1 LRLKLTTLLATLARP
16 LRATAGGVVA
26 CCLLAATADA
36 QVVMDRSFGRTGG
49 PIPKVLDNYGVTAD
63 LGKTVGN
70 NLFHSFSQFD
80 VAQGETAT
88 FSGPKNI
95 QNILTRVTG
104 GNASSIDGTIRS
116 TIGGAN
122 LFLMNPHG
130 VIFGQNAQLDV
141 SGSFVATTADYIKLA
156 DGARFVAALD
166 ADDSVLST
174 APIAS
179 FGFLGNNPG
188 SIAVRQGSLATP
200 TGNLSMIG
208 GDIDIDGGTL
218 QAPGGRVEMV
228 SVRSKGEVPAD
239 GVDALGRDD
248 FKAAFPEQGD
258 VTIENGAQVDVSGDR
273 AGHVV
278 IRSGTFKLE
287 NARIEATGLGAE
299 DGQGID
305 IAVANGL
312 AVVNGGRID
321 TATLDAGAGGD
332 IKLSAGSMR
341 LDGQGAGID
350 DTDGHPATRISTST
364 LASLEGA
371 KAGDIV
377 IKANSVDVANTA
389 EISSTTLGPS
399 PAGHIEIDASNELA
413 VVNGG
418 QINTANLD
426 AGAGGD
432 ITLTAGSMRLDGQ
445 GAVDESGL
453 PTTKITTQTFI
464 EGPTPKAGDIVIKA
478 GSVDITNSAQI
489 SSDTLGSGSAGR
501 IEIDASSVRLDG
513 ANANFTQ
520 IESQTIAEGNAGDII
535 LNADSVD
542 IRNTAQIVSSTLAAG
557 DAGVI
562 SITTN
567 TLTMSDTALAPPT
580 SGSGKGGSVDI
591 TAGSVVLDHSIFQA
605 VSTSDVAGG
614 GNIRLTVG
622 SLDLTNQSVMSATA
636 FGQSSGGNI
645 TVVAASQIRVIN
657 STIAAE
663 ATQDGGNISVEGP
676 MLVYL
681 LDGGKISASAGNNGG
696 NISVGPGEFIVLNN
710 GTIDADAVQGM
721 GGQLNVV
728 SNFLFTSPGTPDKSI
743 HADSQ
748 FGTPGTV
755 VIQATQVDLSGVLL
769 ALPTSL
775 LGAES
780 QLREW
785 CGLRLPPG
793 GISSFV
799 ALGRGGA
806 PVQPDGP
813 LPSLGPV
820 RPNPDAMPDAM

>member
-1 LRLKLTTLLATLARP
+1 MKN
-16 LRATAGGVVA
+16 
-26 CCLLAATADA
+26 AA
-36 QVVMDRSFGRTGG
+36 
-49 PIPKVLDNYGVTAD
+49 
-63 LGKTVGN
+63 
-70 NLFHSFSQFD
+70 
-80 VAQGETAT
+80 
-88 FSGPKNI
+88 
-95 QNILTRVTG
+95 
-104 GNASSIDGTIRS
+104 
-116 TIGGAN
+116 
-122 LFLMNPHG
+122 
-130 VIFGQNAQLDV
+130 
-141 SGSFVATTADYIKLA
+141 
-156 DGARFVAALD
+156 
-166 ADDSVLST
+166 
-174 APIAS
+174 
-179 FGFLGNNPG
+179 
-188 SIAVRQGSLATP
+188 SIALRREARTPHQVISDSSATP

-208 GDIDIDGGTL
+208 GD
-218 QAPGGRVEMV
+218 
-228 SVRSKGEVPAD
+228 
-239 GVDALGRDD
+239 
-248 FKAAFPEQGD
+248 
-258 VTIENGAQVDVSGDR
+258 
-273 AGHVV
+273 
-278 IRSGTFKLE
+278 
-287 NARIEATGLGAE
+287 
-299 DGQGID
+299 
-305 IAVANGL
+305 
-312 AVVNGGRID
+312 GGRID

-332 IKLSAGSMR
+332 IKLSAGSMRLDGQGAGIDDTDGHPASRISTSTLASPEGATPKAGDIVIKADSVDVANVAEISSTTLGAGPAGRIEIDAPNELAIVSGGRIDTAPLDAGAGGDINLTAGSMR

-377 IKANSVDVANTA
+377 IKANSVDVATTA

-453 PTTKITTQTFI
+453 PTTKITTLTAI

-478 GSVDITNSAQI
+478 DSVDITNSAQI

-501 IEIDASSVRLDG
+501 IEIDASSIQLDG
-513 ANANFTQ
+513 ASAAFTQ
-520 IESQTIAEGNAGDII
+520 IESTTLLTPDQEGATAGSASNII
-535 LNADSVD
+535 INADTVD
-542 IRNTAQIVSSTLAAG
+542 IRNTAQIVSQTLGTG
-557 DAGVI
+557 DNGVI
-562 SITTN
+562 SITAN
-567 TLTMSDTALAPPT
+567 TLTMSDAALVNPK
-580 SGSGKGGSVDI
+580 SGSGKGGSIDI
-591 TAGSVVLDHSIFQA
+591 TAGSVLLDNSKFQA

-614 GNIRLTVG
+614 GNINLTVG

-728 SNFLFTSPGTPDKSI
+728 SNFLFTSPGAPDKSI

>member
-1 LRLKLTTLLATLARP
+1 MR
-16 LRATAGGVVA
+16 
-26 CCLLAATADA
+26 
-36 QVVMDRSFGRTGG
+36 
-49 PIPKVLDNYGVTAD
+49 
-63 LGKTVGN
+63 
-70 NLFHSFSQFD
+70 
-80 VAQGETAT
+80 
-88 FSGPKNI
+88 
-95 QNILTRVTG
+95 
-104 GNASSIDGTIRS
+104 
-116 TIGGAN
+116 
-122 LFLMNPHG
+122 
-130 VIFGQNAQLDV
+130 LDV
-141 SGSFVATTADYIKLA
+141 WTRELLPTLGCVTHRRDHPLPDDDAAGSAKSLTSAHYPCALQSSMKN
-156 DGARFVAALD
+156 AA
-166 ADDSVLST
+166 
-174 APIAS
+174 
-179 FGFLGNNPG
+179 
-188 SIAVRQGSLATP
+188 SIALRREARTPHQVISDSSATP

-208 GDIDIDGGTL
+208 GD
-218 QAPGGRVEMV
+218 
-228 SVRSKGEVPAD
+228 
-239 GVDALGRDD
+239 
-248 FKAAFPEQGD
+248 
-258 VTIENGAQVDVSGDR
+258 
-273 AGHVV
+273 
-278 IRSGTFKLE
+278 
-287 NARIEATGLGAE
+287 
-299 DGQGID
+299 
-305 IAVANGL
+305 
-312 AVVNGGRID
+312 GGRID
-321 TATLDAGAGGD
+321 TATLDACARGD

-350 DTDGHPATRISTST
+350 DADGHPASRISTST
-364 LASLEGA
+364 LASREGA
-371 KAGDIV
+371 TPKAGDIV
-377 IKANSVDVANTA
+377 IKADSVDVANVA
-389 EISSTTLGPS
+389 EISSTTLGAG
-399 PAGHIEIDASNELA
+399 PAGRIEIDAPNELA
-413 VVNGG
+413 IVSGG
-418 QINTANLD
+418 RIDTANLD

-432 ITLTAGSMRLDGQ
+432 ITLTAGSMRSDGQ

-453 PTTKITTQTFI
+453 PTTKITTLTAI

-478 GSVDITNSAQI
+478 DSVDITNSAQI

-501 IEIDASSVRLDG
+501 IEIDASSIQLDG
-513 ANANFTQ
+513 ASAAFTQ
-520 IESQTIAEGNAGDII
+520 IESTTLLTPDQEGATAGSASNII
-535 LNADSVD
+535 INADTVD

-728 SNFLFTSPGTPDKSI
+728 SNFLFTSPGAPDKSI

>member
-1 LRLKLTTLLATLARP
+1 MR
-16 LRATAGGVVA
+16 
-26 CCLLAATADA
+26 
-36 QVVMDRSFGRTGG
+36 
-49 PIPKVLDNYGVTAD
+49 
-63 LGKTVGN
+63 
-70 NLFHSFSQFD
+70 
-80 VAQGETAT
+80 
-88 FSGPKNI
+88 
-95 QNILTRVTG
+95 
-104 GNASSIDGTIRS
+104 
-116 TIGGAN
+116 
-122 LFLMNPHG
+122 
-130 VIFGQNAQLDV
+130 LDV
-141 SGSFVATTADYIKLA
+141 WTRELLPTLGCVTHRRDHPLPDDDAAGSAKSLTSAHYPCALQSSMKN
-156 DGARFVAALD
+156 AA
-166 ADDSVLST
+166 
-174 APIAS
+174 
-179 FGFLGNNPG
+179 
-188 SIAVRQGSLATP
+188 SIALRREARTPHQVISDSSATP

-208 GDIDIDGGTL
+208 GD
-218 QAPGGRVEMV
+218 
-228 SVRSKGEVPAD
+228 
-239 GVDALGRDD
+239 
-248 FKAAFPEQGD
+248 
-258 VTIENGAQVDVSGDR
+258 
-273 AGHVV
+273 
-278 IRSGTFKLE
+278 
-287 NARIEATGLGAE
+287 
-299 DGQGID
+299 
-305 IAVANGL
+305 
-312 AVVNGGRID
+312 GGRID
-321 TATLDAGAGGD
+321 TATLDACARGD

-350 DTDGHPATRISTST
+350 DADGHPASRISTST
-364 LASLEGA
+364 LASREGA
-371 KAGDIV
+371 TPKAGDIV
-377 IKANSVDVANTA
+377 IKADSVDVANVA
-389 EISSTTLGPS
+389 EISSTTLGAG
-399 PAGHIEIDASNELA
+399 PAGRIEIDAPNELA
-413 VVNGG
+413 IVSGG
-418 QINTANLD
+418 RIDTANLD

-432 ITLTAGSMRLDGQ
+432 ITLTAGSMRSDGQ

-453 PTTKITTQTFI
+453 PTTKITTLTAI

-478 GSVDITNSAQI
+478 DSVDITNSAQI

-501 IEIDASSVRLDG
+501 IEIDASSIQLDG
-513 ANANFTQ
+513 ASAAFTQ
-520 IESQTIAEGNAGDII
+520 IESTTLLTPDQEGATAGSASNII
-535 LNADSVD
+535 INADTVD
-542 IRNTAQIVSSTLAAG
+542 IRNTAQIVSQTLGTG
-557 DAGVI
+557 DNGVI
-562 SITTN
+562 SITAN
-567 TLTMSDTALAPPT
+567 TLTMSDAALVNPK
-580 SGSGKGGSVDI
+580 SGSGKGGSIDI
-591 TAGSVVLDHSIFQA
+591 TA
-605 VSTSDVAGG
+605 
-614 GNIRLTVG
+614 G

-728 SNFLFTSPGTPDKSI
+728 SNFLFTSPGAPDKSI